1 MEMKYCTKC
10 KNITNDDKAE
20 ICSECRK
27 KLISDPAPSSP
38 VRIITAQGFEFEH
51 ICAALDDGG
60 LPYSYSRENNDALFR
75 AGVPSAAAYN
85 EIFVPLTYY
94 PDAQEILENIGAKD
108 ERHAVM
114 LSSEDLQKLEHA
126 KAMEKGDEMS
136 PGKARAIRI
145 VSGIAFL
152 LLLAGVVFATDWVIA
167 LVKAIFT
174 KG

>member
-1 MEMKYCTKC
+1 
-10 KNITNDDKAE
+10 
-20 ICSECRK
+20 
-27 KLISDPAPSSP
+27 
-38 VRIITAQGFEFEH
+38 
-51 ICAALDDGG
+51 
-60 LPYSYSRENNDALFR
+60 
-75 AGVPSAAAYN
+75 
-85 EIFVPLTYY
+85 
-94 PDAQEILENIGAKD
+94 
-108 ERHAVM
+108 M